1 MAKYFYIKS
10 IQSISKK
17 GKISKVDF
25 VNGFNLIHGPSNT
38 GKTLILKC
46 IDYLFGASKV
56 DGLDNQD
63 YLVIDLVCE
72 NGFIQIKRYLEEN
85 KNKVYLTSSI
95 PDIES
100 GEYPLVSKTKTTLS
114 DIFLTLL
121 GIDQLPIK
129 VIKNENFATQ
139 NLTWRTFL
147 HIFFLK
153 ESEILREGSILDS
166 KTNTSLTAF
175 RSSLLFLINGEDQ
188 APLEKEESP
197 DSIKLKNQ
205 AVRAYV
211 NNKLKKISEEESKI
225 SENLKNISKEE
236 AEKHL
241 NDALHQVNYNNDALS
256 KITQENKRLTE
267 ENTSLF
273 VEREENSV
281 SIRNF
286 KELIAQYKID
296 LNRLSFIVEGH
307 KPMHTHEEETSCPFC
322 DAKMTKED
330 DLVNLESVAT
340 ELKNIQIKL
349 KDLTATLE
357 LLEEEDIAL
366 EKKINSNHNTI
377 NQNSYRINKILAPA
391 IKELEDTIREYNTYF
406 NLQTEKAT
414 LRKMASEW
422 NEDLSDYDDDKI
434 EDNKYK
440 PLDRLPKEFFRNM
453 STILETNLEKCSFPH
468 LSSARFDKTTFDVVI
483 NGEPKSSQG
492 KGYRAYLNSIVSL
505 SMLEYL
511 DINARYPIPLFIVDT
526 PLLGLDEA
534 IAEKQATEANLYN
547 MRYAFY
553 KFLIEIGNHKQIIL
567 IDNNKNLPKVDWKEY
582 SLHTVEFTKNES
594 FGRYG
599 FLEGVTD

>member
-1 MAKYFYIKS
+1 MAKSFYIKS
-10 IQSISKK
+10 IQSISNQ
-17 GKISKVDF
+17 GEISKVDF

-46 IDYLFGASKV
+46 VDYLFGASKV

-63 YLVIDLVCE
+63 YLIIDLVCE
-72 NGFIQIKRYLEEN
+72 SGTIQIKRYLEEN
-85 KNKVYLTSSI
+85 KNKVYLRSSI

-100 GEYPLVSKTKTTLS
+100 GEYPLVSKTKMTLS

-121 GIDQLPIK
+121 GVDQLPIK
-129 VIKNENFATQ
+129 VIKNENFVTQ

-153 ESEILREGSILDS
+153 ESEILREGSILDP

-225 SENLKNISKEE
+225 SETLKNISKEE
-236 AEKHL
+236 AENHL

-256 KITQENKRLTE
+256 KITKENKMLTE

-273 VEREENSV
+273 VEREENSI

-286 KELIAQYKID
+286 EELIDQYKID
-296 LNRLSFIVEGH
+296 LNRLSFIVEGNR
-307 KPMHTHEEETSCPFC
+307 PMHSYEEDTPCPFC
-322 DAKMTKED
+322 NSKITEED
-330 DLVNLESVAT
+330 NLVNLESVAI

-349 KDLTATLE
+349 KDLTETLE
-357 LLEEEDIAL
+357 LLKEEDIAL
-366 EKKINSNHNTI
+366 ENKIKSNQTII
-377 NQNSYRINKILAPA
+377 NQNSHRINKILAPA
-391 IKELEDTIREYNTYF
+391 IKELENTIREYNMYF

-440 PLDRLPKEFFRNM
+440 PLDRFPLNFFRNL
-453 STILETNLEKCSFPH
+453 STILETNLKKCSFPN
-468 LSSARFDKTTFDVVI
+468 LSTARFDRNTFDVSL

-492 KGYRAYLNSIVSL
+492 KGYRAYLNSVVSL

-511 DINARYPIPLFIVDT
+511 DLYATYPIPIFMVDT

-534 IAEKQATEANLYN
+534 IADQQTTKEHLDN

-553 KFLIEIGNHKQIIL
+553 KFLIETGNHRQIIL
-567 IDNNKNLPKVDWKEY
+567 IDNNKNLPKMDWNEY
-582 SLHTVEFTKNES
+582 SLHTVEFTKNED

-599 FLEGVTD
+599 FLKGVTD